1 MGKKKKYEDKNVC
14 YIQQQGGHYAQL
26 MQLSG
31 LMKETKS
38 FIVTENIG
46 KYKDKPGEVYYIK
59 QVNRKEKDFM
69 PLMIV
74 NQFKSLYILIKE
86 RPDVIIQTGVLAT
99 IPLCILGKYLFRTKL
114 IYIES
119 FAKTRQPNATGRL
132 MYKMADY
139 FFVQHESMI
148 QIYPDAIYEGGIYG

>member
-1 MGKKKKYEDKNVC
+1 MGKKKKYEDKKVC

-69 PLMIV
+69 LLMIV

>member
-1 MGKKKKYEDKNVC
+1 
-14 YIQQQGGHYAQL
+14 

-69 PLMIV
+69 LLMIV
-74 NQFKSLYILIKE
+74 N
-86 RPDVIIQTGVLAT
+86 
-99 IPLCILGKYLFRTKL
+99 
-114 IYIES
+114 
-119 FAKTRQPNATGRL
+119 
-132 MYKMADY
+132 
-139 FFVQHESMI
+139 
-148 QIYPDAIYEGGIYG
+148 

>member
-1 MGKKKKYEDKNVC
+1 MGTKKKYEDKKVC

>member
-1 MGKKKKYEDKNVC
+1 MGKKKKYEDKKVC

-38 FIVTENIG
+38 LIVTENIG
-46 KYKDKPGEVYYIK
+46 KYADKPGEVYYIK

-69 PLMIV
+69 LLMIV

-99 IPLCILGKYLFRTKL
+99 IPLCILGKYLFRAKL

-119 FAKTRQPNATGRL
+119 FAKTRSPNATGRL

>member
-1 MGKKKKYEDKNVC
+1 MGKKKEYSDKKVC
-14 YIQQQGGHYAQL
+14 YIQQSGGHYAQL
-26 MQLSG
+26 MQLG
-31 LMKETKS
+31 PLMKETKS

-46 KYKDKPGEVYYIK
+46 KYTDKPGEIYYIK

-69 PLMIV
+69 ILMII
-74 NQFKSLYILIKE
+74 NQFKSLGILIRE

-99 IPLCILGKYLFRTKL
+99 IPLCVLGKYIFRSKL

-119 FAKTRQPNATGRL
+119 FAKTRQPNATGKL

>member
-1 MGKKKKYEDKNVC
+1 MGKKKKYEDKKVC